1 MQCDQ
6 LPCGHHSQSL
16 SHCHAPWTDCIS
28 QTWEPKSTFPSSS
41 RFYQMLCHSNEN
53 RRGRR
58 GEGEEARHQAFHSW
72 AIYSCNT
79 GLHCIWFLSW
89 QHSNIACDIHFTIM
103 PRTLWVSPH
112 PLLICT
118 RLPIC
123 VLQARRAC
131 QCTRSTKFPT
141 QTTAPCW
148 LLARR
153 GNIVDSQPELAPSPM
168 GLYRHVNWLSQRWE
182 LYYS

>member
-1 MQCDQ
+1 
-6 LPCGHHSQSL
+6 
-16 SHCHAPWTDCIS
+16 
-28 QTWEPKSTFPSSS
+28 
-41 RFYQMLCHSNEN
+41 MLCHSNEN

-58 GEGEEARHQAFHSW
+58 GEAEEAMHQAFQTL
-72 AIYSCNT
+72 AIHSCNT
-79 GLHCIWFLSW
+79 GLHWIWFLSR
-89 QHSNIACDIHFTIM
+89 HSNIACDIRFTIM

-123 VLQARRAC
+123 VLQALRAC

-148 LLARR
+148 LLAKR
-153 GNIVDSQPELAPSPM
+153 GNTEIHNQNWPHPPWDSIDMLIGCHSNGSYVTPEFYFSS
-168 GLYRHVNWLSQRWE
+168 R
-182 LYYS
+182 